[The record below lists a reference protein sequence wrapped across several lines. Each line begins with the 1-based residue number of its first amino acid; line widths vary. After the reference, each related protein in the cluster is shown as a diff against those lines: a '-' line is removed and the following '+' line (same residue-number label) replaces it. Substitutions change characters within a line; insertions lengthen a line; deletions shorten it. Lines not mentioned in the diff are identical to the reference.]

1 MDADTSPGSA
11 APCYTVVSGDAS
23 AQEVAA
29 VVTALTALS
38 EAGRAGAGRA
48 GAPRPRGVRAWADR
62 SAMLRKPLHP
72 GPEGW
77 RASARP
83 G

>member
-1 MDADTSPGSA
+1 VSPMDADRPEFGA
-11 APCYTVVSGDAS
+11 DRAEFTVISGDAS
-23 AQEVAA
+23 AEEVAA
-29 VVTALTALS
+29 VVTALTAVC
-38 EAGRAGAGRA
+38 GAGRPA
-48 GAPRPRGVRAWADR
+48 TRRPRGLRAWADR

-83 G
+83 S